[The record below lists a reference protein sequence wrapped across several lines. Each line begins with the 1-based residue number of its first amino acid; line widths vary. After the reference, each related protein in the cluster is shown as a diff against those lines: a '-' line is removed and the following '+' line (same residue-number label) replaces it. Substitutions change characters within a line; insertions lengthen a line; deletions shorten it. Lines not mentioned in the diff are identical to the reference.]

1 MGVLGFSTSSGPA
14 VSLFFVSDRLAVS
27 LFFVSDRVE
36 SDAVADVIDSIASDG
51 FFAPPPKDAGVGFE
65 AGEGAD
71 AGITSSAF
79 PLFMVAS
86 TALNT
91 NIALVLVESPAIS
104 FVSSFALSL
113 VVSVIPTRTMRS
125 PTNT

>member
-1 MGVLGFSTSSGPA
+1 MGVLDCSTSSESA
-14 VSLFFVSDRLAVS
+14 MS

-71 AGITSSAF
+71 PGITSSAF

-104 FVSSFALSL
+104 FVSSFALSV
-113 VVSVIPTRTMRS
+113 VVSVIPTRIMRS